1 MDTKALSQELN
12 WESNQIGIVNFT
24 GGVFFY
30 RQRQGTDTDIQR
42 TVDAD
47 GISPRSVRFGVES
60 YAAYGQANVAATE
73 RLTVVL
79 GERYTYEQHDDKT
92 IVPTY
97 VHRKETFNRF
107 IPRGSL
113 QSAQIGRARVRTP
126 DTNAHRVCG

>member
-1 MDTKALSQELN
+1 MYTKALSQELN
-12 WESNQIGIVNFT
+12 WASNQIGIVNFT

-42 TVDAD
+42 TVDAA

-79 GERYTYEQHDDKT
+79 GARYTYEPHDDKT
-92 IVPTY
+92 D
-97 VHRKETFNRF
+97 RKSTRLNSS
-107 IPRGSL
+107 P
-113 QSAQIGRARVRTP
+113 
-126 DTNAHRVCG
+126 